1 MLEYVCLF
9 VVGDGVKFGEVSM
22 GGTRVLE
29 WLYFLAPKELLGMM
43 RGMGEGYVL
52 SVGMSVWVSS
62 LVGF

>member
-1 MLEYVCLF
+1 M
-9 VVGDGVKFGEVSM
+9 GDDAKFGEVLTR
-22 GGTRVLE
+22 GTRVLE